1 MKCMPPLHIQFLPKK
16 RCEAYWLKIFKE
28 NWPIIDYPLS
38 YPDPMENLR
47 KTDLKNKKTNK
58 GFKENKTKCS
68 SRQDAIS
75 L

>member
-1 MKCMPPLHIQFLPKK
+1 M
-16 RCEAYWLKIFKE
+16 FKE

-47 KTDLKNKKTNK
+47 QILKTNK
-58 GFKENKTKCS
+58 GFKENKRKYS
-68 SRQDAIS
+68 SRQDAIC

>member
-1 MKCMPPLHIQFLPKK
+1 MYAPLHIQFLPKK
-16 RCEAYWLKIFKE
+16 RCEAYWLKMFKE

-47 KTDLKNKKTNK
+47 QILKTNK
-58 GFKENKTKCS
+58 GFKENKRKYS
-68 SRQDAIS
+68 SRQDAIC